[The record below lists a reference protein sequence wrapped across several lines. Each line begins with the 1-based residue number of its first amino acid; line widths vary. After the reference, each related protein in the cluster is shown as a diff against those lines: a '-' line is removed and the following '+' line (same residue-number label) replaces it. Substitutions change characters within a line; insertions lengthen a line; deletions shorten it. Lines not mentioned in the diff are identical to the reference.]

1 MSSDSNPFESD
12 WRECLGVHYMHV
24 VREVASG
31 AAPQHNADTLR
42 SVLLRA
48 GFSDS
53 ELDDLYI
60 RATMRADDLPP
71 DYLPEPPSAA
81 SVHAGVDLA
90 PKDAAPAEPAA
101 ALEEGEATLPEA
113 AAQIAAALIESE
125 QPTRLEAPPVD
136 PDPKPKQLSLF

>member
-1 MSSDSNPFESD
+1 MIDDSNPFESD

-42 SVLLRA
+42 GVLLQA
-48 GFSDS
+48 GFSAS

-71 DYLPEPPSAA
+71 DYLPEPPSGA
-81 SVHAGVDLA
+81 SIHAGVDLA
-90 PKDAAPAEPAA
+90 PKDAAPADPAA
-101 ALEEGEATLPEA
+101 ALEEGEATLPEIT
-113 AAQIAAALIESE
+113 AQIETALVESE
-125 QPTRLEAPPVD
+125 QATRLEAPPVD